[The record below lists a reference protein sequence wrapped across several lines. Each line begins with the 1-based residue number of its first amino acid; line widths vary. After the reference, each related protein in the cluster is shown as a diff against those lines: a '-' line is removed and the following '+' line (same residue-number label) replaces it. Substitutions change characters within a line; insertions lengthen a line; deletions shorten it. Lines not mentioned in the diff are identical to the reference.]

1 MVQKDRDERRTWARE
16 RWKLDRKHSAERL
29 SDPTGLKSGNT
40 QNQEGTTMFGM
51 VKALWKD
58 EDGLTTVEYAL
69 LLALLVVAAI
79 GIWTAFGAKVQGS
92 VNASTSAFDNASAT
106 K

>member
-1 MVQKDRDERRTWARE
+1 MTE
-16 RWKLDRKHSAERL
+16 
-29 SDPTGLKSGNT
+29 
-40 QNQEGTTMFGM
+40 M

-79 GIWTAFGAKVQGS
+79 GVWTIFGARVQTS
-92 VNASTSAFDNASAT
+92 VTDSTAAFDTAGAAGDPPPGE
-106 K
+106 

>member
-1 MVQKDRDERRTWARE
+1 MY
-16 RWKLDRKHSAERL
+16 
-29 SDPTGLKSGNT
+29 
-40 QNQEGTTMFGM
+40 GM
-51 VKALWKD
+51 VRKLWKD

-79 GIWTAFGAKVQGS
+79 GVWTAFGARVQSS
-92 VNASTSAFDNASAT
+92 VTSSKDAFDTATAT